1 MTMTRVAQLERNTKE
16 TKIKANI
23 DLDGSGLSD
32 INTGIGFLDHMLDLF
47 TRHSGINLSVVC
59 EGDLNVDGHH
69 TTEDIGI
76 VIGKILGDA
85 LGEKR
90 GINRYGFAS
99 IPMDEALA
107 QCSLDI
113 SGRPFLVMNAEFG
126 GEYVGEFATELVEE
140 FFRAVSFN
148 AGLTLHLKCEYGAND
163 HHKIEAMFKAFARA
177 LRIAIAIDEKFKDQI
192 PSTKGVL

>member
-1 MTMTRVAQLERNTKE
+1 MSRSASTERNTKE
-16 TKIKANI
+16 TRIKGTLE
-23 DLDGSGLSD
+23 LDGTGLSD
-32 INTGIGFLDHMLDLF
+32 VSTGIGFLDHMLDLLA
-47 TRHSGINLSVVC
+47 RHSGMDLQIRC
-59 EGDLNVDGHH
+59 DGDLNVDGHH

-76 VIGKILGDA
+76 VIGKLLGEA

-113 SGRPFLVMNAEFG
+113 SGRPFLVLQAEFG

-140 FFRAVSFN
+140 FFRAVAFN
-148 AGLTLHLKCEYGAND
+148 AGLTLHIKCEYGAND

-177 LRIAIAIDEKFKDQI
+177 LRIAVAIDEKFKDQI

>member
-1 MTMTRVAQLERNTKE
+1 MSRSASQERNTKE
-16 TKIKANI
+16 TKIKGSLE
-23 DLDGSGLSD
+23 LDGKGVSD
-32 INTGIGFLDHMLDLF
+32 IATGIGFLDHMLDLLA
-47 TRHSGINLSVVC
+47 RHSGMDLSIRC
-59 EGDLNVDGHH
+59 DGDLNVDGHH

-76 VIGKILGDA
+76 VIGKMLGEA

-113 SGRPFLVMNAEFG
+113 SGRPFLVLQAEFG

-148 AGLTLHLKCEYGAND
+148 EGLTLHLKCEYGAND

-177 LRIAIAIDEKFKDQI
+177 LRIAIDIDEKFKDQI

>member
-1 MTMTRVAQLERNTKE
+1 MTRTAAQERNTKE
-16 TKIKANI
+16 TKIKASI
-23 DLDGSGLSD
+23 DLDGTGLSD
-32 INTGIGFLDHMLDLF
+32 INTGIGFLDHMLDLL
-47 TRHSGINLSVVC
+47 TRHSGINLSVFC
-59 EGDLNVDGHH
+59 DGDLNVDGHH

-76 VIGKILGDA
+76 VLGKILGDA

-113 SGRPFLVMNAEFG
+113 SGRPFLVLQADFG

-140 FFRAVSFN
+140 FFRAVAFN

-177 LRIAIAIDEKFKDQI
+177 LRIAVSIDEKFKDEI

>member
-1 MTMTRVAQLERNTKE
+1 MSRSASTERNTKE
-16 TKIKANI
+16 TKIKGSL
-23 DLDGSGLSD
+23 DLDGTGLSD
-32 INTGIGFLDHMLDLF
+32 ISTGIGFLDHMLDLLS
-47 TRHSGINLSVVC
+47 RHSGMDLSIRC
-59 EGDLNVDGHH
+59 DGDLNVDGHH

-76 VIGKILGDA
+76 VIGKLMAEA

-113 SGRPFLVMNAEFG
+113 SGRPYLVLQAEFG

-140 FFRAVSFN
+140 FFRAVAFN

-163 HHKIEAMFKAFARA
+163 HLKIEAMFKAFARA
-177 LRIAIAIDEKFKDQI
+177 LRIAVAIDEKFKDQI

>member
-1 MTMTRVAQLERNTKE
+1 MSGRKGEITRTTKE
-16 TKIKANI
+16 TDI
-23 DLDGSGLSD
+23 DITLNLDGGEVSADS
-32 INTGIGFLDHMLDLF
+32 GIGFLDHMLTAF
-47 TRHSGINLSVVC
+47 GVHSGFGLRVSC
-59 EGDLNVDGHH
+59 RGDLNVDGHH

-76 VIGKILGDA
+76 VIGKMLAEA

-90 GINRYGFAS
+90 GINRYGFSS

-113 SGRPFLVMNAEFG
+113 SGRPFLVLQAEFG

-177 LRIAIAIDEKFKDQI
+177 LRIAVSIDEKFKDQI

>member
-1 MTMTRVAQLERNTKE
+1 MSRSASTERNTKE
-16 TKIKANI
+16 TKIKGTLE
-23 DLDGSGLSD
+23 LDGTGLSD
-32 INTGIGFLDHMLDLF
+32 VSTGIGFLDHMLDLLA
-47 TRHSGINLSVVC
+47 RHSGMDLQIRC
-59 EGDLNVDGHH
+59 DGDLNVDGHH

-76 VIGKILGDA
+76 VIGKLLGEA

-113 SGRPFLVMNAEFG
+113 SGRPYLVLQAEFG

-140 FFRAVSFN
+140 FFRAVAFN
-148 AGLTLHLKCEYGAND
+148 AGLTLHIKCEYGAND
-163 HHKIEAMFKAFARA
+163 HHKIEAMFKAMARA
-177 LRIAIAIDEKFKDQI
+177 LRIAVAIDEKFKDQI